1 MATYPPPNF
10 IEPLTIF
17 NRINWRTPLEAQ
29 QQVSPINPANF
40 LQFPVAQG
48 TETFADLISVGTA
61 NLTNISIA
69 DTTSV
74 SSTSISQSTAGVLSI
89 DNNQTISGSIVFKAN
104 NSASIE
110 QTILSL
116 SGDTGTTATLP
127 MTINNALTING
138 NAIITNGIYSS
149 TLDMDTNNDFLITNN
164 KANQRIIL
172 TALDT
177 SLIATNTATIGAS
190 ANGGFV
196 VSSSIGRAITALSTS
211 ASSNTNSIG
220 ISATAARVAI
230 EGKSNSPS
238 ASSTRSIALGVA
250 GDIIFNSITSTNDG
264 FIIGGDSVSNVGV
277 LTLSTYSSSRLGV
290 RINSN
295 SINSVEVAGAL
306 IQLNATTNGGIT
318 STTPQP
324 IATDNSTKIPTTAWV
339 QSAISSNPAIIP
351 YYQTTCFF
359 RNLAYGRSAN
369 IVFNFS
375 GPAWGLNDFFTI
387 NFRYEVNSVLTG
399 SVSTQPTTDFTIV
412 SGSVDIYPYRCP
424 VNVATDTAYGI
435 GQASTTPSNFPQ
447 FNNNIYKPST
457 SSYSSAFDLGT
468 NDATYYP
475 YGRYFWVTNYSITQQ
490 GTQYSQTSPTNNLLP
505 LQPYIPTG
513 SVGQQN
519 FGFAMW
525 NYNTTSTYTQYN
537 NLFLQL
543 VNRGQNPITITGNYL
558 VFGDAVVKTSGF

>member
-1 MATYPPPNF
+1 MSGISYDP
-10 IEPLTIF
+10 
-17 NRINWRTPLEAQ
+17 PLEDLAIFDPSVFIYDQTALTQ
-29 QQVSPINPANF
+29 QSAINNF
-40 LQFPVAQG
+40 LAYPTAQG
-48 TETFADLISVGTA
+48 TETFGDLISNG
-61 NLTNISIA
+61 
-69 DTTSV
+69 
-74 SSTSISQSTAGVLSI
+74 
-89 DNNQTISGSIVFKAN
+89 
-104 NSASIE
+104 
-110 QTILSL
+110 
-116 SGDTGTTATLP
+116 TATLN
-127 MTINNALTING
+127 TATLSNTLSL
-138 NAIITNGIYSS
+138 TNGIYSS
-149 TLDMDTNNDFLITNN
+149 TLDMDAFNDFSITNN

-172 TALDT
+172 QSLDT
-177 SLIATNTATIGAS
+177 SLIATNTATLGAS

-211 ASSNTNSIG
+211 ASSNTNSVG
-220 ISATAARVAI
+220 ISATASRVAI

-250 GDIIFNSITSTNDG
+250 GDIIFNSITQTNDG
-264 FIIGGDSVSNVGV
+264 FIIGGDTTSNVGA
-277 LTLSTYSSSRLGV
+277 LTLSTYSSTRLGI

-295 SINSVEVAGAL
+295 SGVGAVNSIEVAGAL
-306 IQLNATTNGGIT
+306 IQLNATTTGGLT

-324 IATDNSTKIPTTAWV
+324 ASTDNSTKIPTTAWV
-339 QSAISSNPAIIP
+339 QGALLANPAIIP

-359 RNLAYGRSAN
+359 RNLSYGRSAN

-387 NFRYEVNSVLTG
+387 NFRYEVNSVLTA
-399 SVSTQPTTDFTIV
+399 SVSPQPTTDFTII
-412 SGSVDIYPYRCP
+412 SGTIDIYPYRCP

-468 NDATYYP
+468 NDPTYYP
-475 YGRYFWVTNYSITQQ
+475 YGRYFWVSNYSITQQ
-490 GTQYSQTSPTNNLLP
+490 GTQYSQTSPTNGLLP

-519 FGFAMW
+519 FGFALW

-558 VFGDAVVKTSGF
+558 VFADAVVKTSGF